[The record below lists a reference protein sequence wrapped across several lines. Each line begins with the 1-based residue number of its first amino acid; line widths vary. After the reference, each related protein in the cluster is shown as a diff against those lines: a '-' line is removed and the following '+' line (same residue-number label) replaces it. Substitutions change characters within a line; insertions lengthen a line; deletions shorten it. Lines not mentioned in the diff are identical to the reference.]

1 MRAVV
6 VVALLAGLGACQSA
20 PPANELS
27 VFGKLERDGFD
38 GVAQDVAISYGSKNA
53 RGEWWNCELR
63 MTATACVGDHHVN
76 AWIAMPNVQSLDKL
90 GGTSCI
96 GTDGKP
102 FGAFEELTQK
112 LGAGEPAQVPGDVQ
126 VLFLV
131 ASDKNGDGIANLAD
145 DKETVAASRLLNG
158 TVEVKELGS
167 FNDPVALTIS
177 GLTSLDSL
185 QVNLD
190 MNGPTQPVPNPPTLE
205 PPSSC
210 VASDAV
216 SPPG

>member
-1 MRAVV
+1 VRFAIVAVV
-6 VVALLAGLGACQSA
+6 ALGACQGA

-38 GVAQDVAISYGSKNA
+38 AVAQDVAISYGSKNA

-76 AWIAMPNVQSLDKL
+76 AWIAMPNVESLDKL
-90 GGTSCI
+90 GGTSCV
-96 GTDGKP
+96 DANQKP
-102 FGAFEELTQK
+102 FGAFELLTDK
-112 LGAGEPAQVPGDVQ
+112 LAHGEPAQVPGDVQ
-126 VLFLV
+126 VMLLV

-145 DKETVAASRLLNG
+145 DKETVAASKLLNG
-158 TVEVKELGS
+158 TVEVKEMGS

-190 MNGPTQPVPNPPTLE
+190 MNGPTSPVPNPATLE
-205 PPSSC
+205 PPTSC
-210 VASDAV
+210 VAGDAV